1 MYNLTQFKTT
11 ESLQEFLYSEE
22 LYEYIYPSEWLYTMI
37 DSEYD
42 YYTEKRSD
50 EMYLV
55 LDAYCSDMNWDIDI
69 FELP

>member
-11 ESLQEFLYSEE
+11 EALQEFLNSEE
-22 LYEYIYPSEWLYTMI
+22 LYEYIYCSKWLYIMCE
-37 DSEYD
+37 SEYE

-50 EMYLV
+50 DLYLALV
-55 LDAYCSDMNWDIDI
+55 AYCSDMSWNIDV